1 MNKNSRSHD
10 WKSAPHTAP
19 ISSETTRFSPP
30 DTLDLTKLPLSRL
43 SLTQA
48 LRTNCRMDHVPT
60 YNSMSGEPDTHTET
74 ESEDSGVALSKYG
87 SDNMDID
94 VESPPTSASQSPLQ
108 SSSQQFEETEGT
120 SVPEVFEEDFG
131 PPPAPL
137 IHWVTPG
144 AANPVHPAPEFPS
157 SDASFAEA
165 LSGSLALGIVPGHFT
180 FPDEEETLDPANP
193 YHQPF
198 GMHQSFPQ
206 SLVAVPAPPTADEE
220 QTSSG
225 VSADGTSQSTHQHTL
240 ESYTPPYTGTQHAE
254 PNIALPSLNDVFGS
268 DFLSQSAPAIEI
280 ASSSHID
287 DFPADYWDDVEDNMK
302 NFHLDEFF
310 HYWKQKHSSGVA
322 HYPPISH
329 LANDLSKVQ
338 RPKKISVDDLDWEY
352 NDYQGIHWSRFQT
365 TKAQAREVRRMTY
378 RNHRNIPPEPPPF
391 GTKAY
396 KARFHDNV
404 VPNSDV
410 YFHFQETSLRCRPY
424 TAHFQLRHNLSASS
438 KNAVFYSQRPS
449 DDGDDESDTET
460 CYGPKVMCFNPA
472 TDTTE
477 CAMDLTKP
485 ASKDAARLDRVTTLT
500 ASDGVLVAGGLEG
513 VYAIKSLSATFETK
527 PITGVITED
536 PNCSTNRV
544 QTFLDR
550 RSGLPQAVFDS
561 NDMSIRTLDCLTN
574 KFVRHHR
581 FHCQINCS
589 AMSPD
594 GRLRLLVGD
603 ACTPV
608 VANAETGEKLA
619 VLHGHQDFGFACA
632 WAPDGITMAT
642 GHQDGLVQVW
652 DARKLT
658 RSLHTLPMEMGGCRT
673 MAFSPVGSGKRVLV
687 LAEPADFIHVVD
699 AQNFRSKQVIDFF
712 GEISGI
718 SIPPDGS
725 RLYIANGDPKYG
737 GIMEFGRSS
746 NRGRYGND
754 NDRRRRFK
762 SPDRKQGDLVKRIMQ
777 LDHGESL
784 IDKSRWDVLEERKG
798 FKVGRSEALDWL
810 CDDDLECEQGTS
822 LSRSLQRRQDVGFG
836 GFIF

>member
-1 MNKNSRSHD
+1 MGQ
-10 WKSAPHTAP
+10 KS
-19 ISSETTRFSPP
+19 
-30 DTLDLTKLPLSRL
+30 
-43 SLTQA
+43 
-48 LRTNCRMDHVPT
+48 
-60 YNSMSGEPDTHTET
+60 
-74 ESEDSGVALSKYG
+74 
-87 SDNMDID
+87 
-94 VESPPTSASQSPLQ
+94 
-108 SSSQQFEETEGT
+108 
-120 SVPEVFEEDFG
+120 
-131 PPPAPL
+131 
-137 IHWVTPG
+137 
-144 AANPVHPAPEFPS
+144 
-157 SDASFAEA
+157 
-165 LSGSLALGIVPGHFT
+165 
-180 FPDEEETLDPANP
+180 
-193 YHQPF
+193 
-198 GMHQSFPQ
+198 
-206 SLVAVPAPPTADEE
+206 
-220 QTSSG
+220 
-225 VSADGTSQSTHQHTL
+225 
-240 ESYTPPYTGTQHAE
+240 
-254 PNIALPSLNDVFGS
+254 
-268 DFLSQSAPAIEI
+268 
-280 ASSSHID
+280 
-287 DFPADYWDDVEDNMK
+287 
-302 NFHLDEFF
+302 
-310 HYWKQKHSSGVA
+310 
-322 HYPPISH
+322 
-329 LANDLSKVQ
+329 
-338 RPKKISVDDLDWEY
+338 
-352 NDYQGIHWSRFQT
+352 
-365 TKAQAREVRRMTY
+365 
-378 RNHRNIPPEPPPF
+378 
-391 GTKAY
+391 
-396 KARFHDNV
+396 
-404 VPNSDV
+404 
-410 YFHFQETSLRCRPY
+410 
-424 TAHFQLRHNLSASS
+424 
-438 KNAVFYSQRPS
+438 
-449 DDGDDESDTET
+449 
-460 CYGPKVMCFNPA
+460 MCFNPA
-472 TDTTE
+472 MDTTE
-477 CAMDLTKP
+477 CAMDLTKL

-581 FHCQINCS
+581 FPCQINCS

-642 GHQDGLVQVW
+642 GHQDGLVQIW

-762 SPDRKQGDLVKRIMQ
+762 SPDRKQRDLMKRIMH

-822 LSRSLQRRQDVGFG
+822 LSRSLQRRQDVGFE